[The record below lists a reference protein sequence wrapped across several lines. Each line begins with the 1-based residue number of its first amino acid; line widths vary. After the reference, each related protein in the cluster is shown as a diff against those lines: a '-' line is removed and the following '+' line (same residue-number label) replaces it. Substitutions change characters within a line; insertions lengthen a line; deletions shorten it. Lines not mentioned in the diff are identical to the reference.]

1 MEEEQI
7 SLEEINA
14 NLRDA
19 FGIDAI
25 DERSRKAAEKLQAQE
40 QALAAKQAQMK
51 QAEEPPYVP
60 VDIYQRNYD
69 ARWDELN
76 KKRPKGSSMLV
87 KAVTESII
95 NGSIPGEGL
104 AAAHRKAED
113 DSDSLR
119 DRGEIERADIAR
131 KQYMEEKFL
140 PAVEAV
146 VNYTSPDELLNCKD
160 ALAAL
165 DKYALGVGK
174 SKGYTAAYIRSAYGD
189 LLGQDLNGNLDRSDD
204 AVRKAVCRI
213 KELADHD
220 EIRTA
225 IGVANQIK
233 KQIDNGEHIA
243 TDEDYALIGRV
254 SAFGN

>member
-25 DERSRKAAEKLQAQE
+25 DERSAKAAEKAE
-40 QALAAKQAQMK
+40 AEAAKLAQQRQK
-51 QAEEPPYVP
+51 LQQQVEPPYVP

-69 ARWDELN
+69 TRWEELN

-104 AAAHRKAED
+104 AAAHKKAED

-131 KQYMEEKFL
+131 RQYMDEKFL

-160 ALAAL
+160 ALDAL
-165 DKYALGVGK
+165 DKYALGIGK
-174 SKGYTAAYIRSAYGD
+174 PKGYTAAYVRQAYGD
-189 LLGQDLNGNLDRSDD
+189 MLGQDLNGNLDRSDD
-204 AVRKAVCRI
+204 AVKKAVCKIR
-213 KELADHD
+213 ELADHD

-233 KQIDNGEHIA
+233 KQIDDGEHIA